1 MGTRQLPIPA
11 CHLDNLDNLDKLPS
25 LFGCSHRLGRGGY
38 TDEAIVLY
46 MHHPAASPSV
56 STQTRPNTWHNRC
69 SCTIPVVDHVLP
81 PKSTSHNQSLRAS
94 THARTHRP
102 GNPTIAPPSPVPH
115 QIIPIPAHPSPS
127 LSLQPSPYTPSAHLR
142 HPFSFSLLLCSSL
155 PTHSPSLSLLLL
167 PRYLAGRLTRH
178 RQPPSL
184 TRLTD

>member
-11 CHLDNLDNLDKLPS
+11 CHLDNLDKLPS
-25 LFGCSHRLGRGGY
+25 LFRCSHRLGRGGY

-127 LSLQPSPYTPSAHLR
+127 LSLQPSPYTPNAHLR
-142 HPFSFSLLLCSSL
+142 HPLLTFPPPLFIPPHSLLC
-155 PTHSPSLSLLLL
+155 LSLAISQEDCLD
-167 PRYLAGRLTRH
+167 TVV
-178 RQPPSL
+178 
-184 TRLTD
+184 TFVNLTD